1 MGRSKKKRAQDED
14 DGPVGPL
21 TSVRVDKWLWAARQF
36 KTRTLAAEACTAG
49 HVEVNGTAAKSSKFI
64 REGDEIDVRTPG
76 GRRLLAVVGL
86 ADRRGPAVVAKEL
99 YEDKTPP
106 EWREQRQDFYGGGAQ
121 QDKRARKRDRR
132 GARRNKGW

>member
-49 HVEVNGTAAKSSKFI
+49 HV
-64 REGDEIDVRTPG
+64 
-76 GRRLLAVVGL
+76 
-86 ADRRGPAVVAKEL
+86 
-99 YEDKTPP
+99 
-106 EWREQRQDFYGGGAQ
+106 
-121 QDKRARKRDRR
+121 
-132 GARRNKGW
+132 